1 MLRLLSMLGHGIR
14 LCTDRLR
21 FRFCRAS
28 LPTPDVC
35 RESIAVDPPT
45 PLSTPAHD
53 EIAAIL
59 PLLGSMSELV
69 RDTAMYMQSSVHKVS
84 GGFSSIVDTARGAVD
99 VSRQGLTCYGN
110 RDQVL
115 DMVGRSL
122 QKMDDIADEAR
133 IVGINGRLEA
143 VRAGQFGAAF
153 NVVAMETTNL
163 SVQTSTASRRIRES
177 LSKLSEMHHGL
188 LLSMKKTEELSVNL
202 SGDIASTVIGL
213 QFQDLA
219 FQRLIAVSDALDALS
234 NDLQPFAKFAHGEAV
249 EERSSHWLDW
259 FHSRP
264 GLPPEIGGGQTEPGG
279 GQSHSSTPQ
288 TGTVELF

>member
-1 MLRLLSMLGHGIR
+1 MIGHGIR
-14 LCTDRLR
+14 QCTDRLR
-21 FRFCRAS
+21 LPVWRAS
-28 LPTPDVC
+28 LPTSGSC
-35 RESIAVDPPT
+35 RESSVADPPP

-188 LLSMKKTEELSVNL
+188 LLSMKKTEELSVHL

-234 NDLQPFAKFAHGEAV
+234 NDLQPFAKFADDKAV
-249 EERSSHWLDW
+249 EQRSSHWLDW

-264 GLPPEIGGGQTEPGG
+264 GLPPEAGSCGQGSGPAVE
-279 GQSHSSTPQ
+279 